1 MHKANERTALGDLEK
16 LADIYK
22 AVLDAYFARR

>member
-1 MHKANERTALGDLEK
+1 MHKANERTALDDLEK

-22 AVLDAYFARR
+22 AVLDDYFPRP